1 MKVLFIVPYYKPA
14 YAYGGPIVVISMLA
28 ERLVLLGHE
37 VTVYTTATNGK
48 TELDVEKGKEV
59 LVDGVKVI
67 YFNKNT
73 GDNTYIC
80 VDLWRHLNITAT
92 DFDTIHIHTWWNF
105 LVLGAALICRRKGIK
120 PIISPHG
127 MLSDYIIYNRN
138 VLAKKFVHR
147 FLGKGLLKDS
157 WLHVSTGLEWEES
170 KKIIETWEGRV
181 IPNLVKLTDRTFTKP
196 ENDVFTI
203 GFLSRVDPK
212 KGLDVLIKALS
223 KVNFTY
229 QLVIAGS
236 GEPHYIN
243 TLQNLANRYGNGKNI
258 TWVGWK
264 GGETKF
270 DFLSKLDLMAL
281 TSHSENFAIVII
293 ESLSVGTPVF
303 ISDQVGLFKY
313 IIDKDFGWVTEM
325 KVETVTDNLNKL
337 YQQKDKIKKI
347 NIKAPLTI
355 KQEYEENSL
364 ANRYIQLYE
373 FAKSN

>member
-28 ERLVLLGHE
+28 ERLVLLGHD
-37 VTVYTTATNGK
+37 VTIYTTATNGK
-48 TELDVEKGKEV
+48 TELDVEKNKEV
-59 LVDGVKVI
+59 VVDGVKVI
-67 YFNKNT
+67 YFNKIT
-73 GDNTYIC
+73 GDNTYIS
-80 VDLWRHLNITAT
+80 VDLWKYLNNTAG
-92 DFDTIHIHTWWNF
+92 DFDTVHIHTWWNF
-105 LVLGAALICRRKGIK
+105 LVLGAALICRKKGIK

-147 FLGKGLLKDS
+147 FLGKNLLRDS
-157 WLHVSTGLEWEES
+157 WLHVSTGMEWEES

-181 IPNLVKLTDRTFTKP
+181 IPNLVKLTDRILQKQ

-223 KVNFTY
+223 KVNFKY

-236 GEPHYIN
+236 GDQHYIN
-243 TLQNLANRYGNGKNI
+243 TLKNLANKCGNGKNI
-258 TWVGWK
+258 AWVGWK

-270 DFLSKLDLMAL
+270 DFLSQLDLMAL
-281 TSHSENFAIVII
+281 TSHSENFAIVVI

-303 ISDQVGLFKY
+303 ISDHVGLCKY
-313 IIDKDFGWVTEM
+313 ITDKDFGWVTEM

-337 YQQKDKIKKI
+337 YLQKDKFKKI
-347 NIKAPLTI
+347 NAEAPLTI
-355 KQEYEENSL
+355 KQEYEESSL